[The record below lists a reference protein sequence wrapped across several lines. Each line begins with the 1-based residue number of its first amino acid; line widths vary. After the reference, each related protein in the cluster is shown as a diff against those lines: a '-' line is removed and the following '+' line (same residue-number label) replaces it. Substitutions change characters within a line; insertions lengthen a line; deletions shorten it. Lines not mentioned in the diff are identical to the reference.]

1 MDIQTPTA
9 FFLHQIFTISHRKCV
24 PLKSDDKKL
33 HEVLLLSLFSKIN
46 DERFMCLRCSASSA
60 SLVSCER
67 PPEGEQMNDRE
78 KHGPQNGS
86 AKARCTI
93 RKRRVYKLPLAF
105 RLLLLTPSP
114 IPQISKTLFVK
125 VYGVLLPALY
135 SKVANIA
142 SHGLEGFR
150 KFGCTCYSASSER
163 KLLLHKLM
171 CIVLCC

>member
-1 MDIQTPTA
+1 MDAETDGWMCDEHEMDIQTPTA

-105 RLLLLTPSP
+105 RLLLLYTFTYSTDL
-114 IPQISKTLFVK
+114 QNALRQSVWSAASCS
-125 VYGVLLPALY
+125 LLQSCEHSFSWA
-135 SKVANIA
+135 
-142 SHGLEGFR
+142 
-150 KFGCTCYSASSER
+150 
-163 KLLLHKLM
+163 
-171 CIVLCC
+171 